1 MTMKKLFLTVTALT
15 FLSFPALA
23 DHDGKQHPP
32 LKEIDVKVNG
42 LVCDFCARSLEKIFY
57 QRDGVYGVDVD
68 LDAGEVELDVT
79 ENANLTDEEI
89 KKLILDSGFNVTEI
103 IRK

>member
-1 MTMKKLFLTVTALT
+1 MRKLFLTITALT
-15 FLSFPALA
+15 FLASPAWA

-32 LKEIDVKVNG
+32 LKEITVKVNG

-68 LDAGEVELDVT
+68 LDKGEVALDVT
-79 ENANLTDEEI
+79 ETTQISDAEI
-89 KKLILDSGFNVTEI
+89 TKLINDSGFNVTEI
-103 IRK
+103 KRQ